1 MMTSSNGN
9 FFHVPGL
16 AWGESIGDLQRP
28 VTRSLDVFFDVS
40 LNKRL
45 IKQSR
50 CWWFET
56 PWRSLWRD
64 CHSNSYILIHMY
76 MYIYRNI
83 KSLCLLVEWTG
94 WAANRFGKFRYDE
107 VCNIYLFSIPAL
119 CYAEFASRVP
129 RAGSAYVYSYV
140 SVGEF
145 WAFVIGWNMIL
156 ENVIGAAS
164 VGKAWSE
171 YFDSMLNDTIQRS
184 VFHDDVITLKRVL
197 ALLALC
203 EGNPCQGSDMKLW

>member
-1 MMTSSNGN
+1 
-9 FFHVPGL
+9 
-16 AWGESIGDLQRP
+16 
-28 VTRSLDVFFDVS
+28 
-40 LNKRL
+40 
-45 IKQSR
+45 
-50 CWWFET
+50 
-56 PWRSLWRD
+56 
-64 CHSNSYILIHMY
+64 
-76 MYIYRNI
+76 MYIHRNI
-83 KSLCLLVEWTG
+83 KSLCLLVEWNG
-94 WAANRFGKFRYDE
+94 WAGNRFGKFCYRYED
-107 VCNIYLFSIPAL
+107 CNIYLFSIPAL

-197 ALLALC
+197 RYWPFVRGIRVRGVIWSFDRLFVVSL
-203 EGNPCQGSDMKLW
+203 NKLSIYPFDTPWWSRAITLISTLNISQRMW